1 MCFACQRGRMRK
13 LLVAL
18 VTVLAL
24 AGCTAEPPDRD
35 IDVPVSEVA
44 PADST
49 YLGPEV
55 EVREEVEDEAPIQPV
70 DTGPRTG
77 ATGIA
82 ESDGDIVTSYIVA
95 EGDVAIEISQRF
107 GVELDQLADT
117 ESVRLGS
124 YPTLYVGDVITFV
137 PQLTGDEA
145 NCFYRWESCAP
156 D

>member
-1 MCFACQRGRMRK
+1 MRK

-18 VTVLAL
+18 FAVLTL
-24 AGCTAEPPDRD
+24 AGCTAEPTDPDTGAS
-35 IDVPVSEVA
+35 VSEVG
-44 PADST
+44 PASST
-49 YLGPEV
+49 YLGPVIEV
-55 EVREEVEDEAPIQPV
+55 QEEPEAEAEAPIQPI

-77 ATGIA
+77 ATGAA
-82 ESDGDIVTSYIVA
+82 ESDGNIVTSYVVA

-117 ESVRLGS
+117 GSVRLGS

-145 NCFYRWESCAP
+145 NCFYRWESCGP